1 MLYGGIAPTLILS
14 GGCEGGLPY
23 VPTNMLNFSKIRKK
37 IWWGILFFVYL
48 LMTKKEI
55 KSLRYYRRL
64 NRASRKRHGSMGI
77 IYMENEKWG
86 WTLPANSEYCVII
99 KEELQKIV

>member
-48 LMTKKEI
+48 LMDRKEI
-55 KSLRYYRRL
+55 KRLRYYRRW
-64 NRASRKRHGSMGI
+64 NRASRKRHGV
-77 IYMENEKWG
+77 IYMENSSWG
-86 WTLPANSEYCVII
+86 WVLPKGSKYAVIVE
-99 KEELQKIV
+99 EELQKIV